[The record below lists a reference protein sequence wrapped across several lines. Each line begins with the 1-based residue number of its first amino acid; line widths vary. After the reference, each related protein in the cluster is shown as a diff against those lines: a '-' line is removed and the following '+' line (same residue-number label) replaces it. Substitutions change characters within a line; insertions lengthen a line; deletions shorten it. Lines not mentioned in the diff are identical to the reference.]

1 MASTI
6 DSHLSEIR
14 DIQERLNQLLAG
26 MDYCLDWKPNAS
38 AWSARQVI
46 YHLLN
51 TPPGGLASVVK
62 GVISGGLTEYDLW
75 SDLDNITSERQAN
88 DYGAVVQDIDTFF
101 SSLETVLAAAGE
113 GDLAL
118 KRAMVHNKSRGTDIE
133 RTAGDILEGGFGRHW
148 PEHLEQLQELRES
161 LGL

>member
-1 MASTI
+1 MASII

-14 DIQERLNQLLAG
+14 DIQERLHQLLAG

-38 AWSARQVI
+38 AWSARQVV
-46 YHLLN
+46 YHLMN
-51 TPPGGLASVVK
+51 TPPGGPASVVR

-75 SDLDNITSERQAN
+75 SDLDNITSERQSY
-88 DYGAVVQDIDTFF
+88 DYSAVLQDIDTFF
-101 SSLETVLAAAGE
+101 SCLETVLAAAGE

-118 KRAMVHNKSRGTDIE
+118 NRAIVHNKSRGTDSE

-148 PEHLEQLQELRES
+148 PEHLEQLRELRES
-161 LGL
+161 LGI